1 MGFWVSPNE
10 SLFWETLVF
19 YRFKDAGVKLRE
31 ANILSNWPWPPRLLQ
46 QWEFPP
52 GSHSWLLDMGSQ
64 CAKKGTHKDGID
76 CLNVPSGPFPPQV
89 LKLDEK
95 SPQQSHTIPNHGWI
109 MDGFGTSFAPHFEA
123 AGRGEANW
131 AKPRETTGHGM
142 LEDMAQVPPNSG
154 LRYPQF
160 WWFVEDMAQE
170 HCNVPG
176 RCNRSKF
183 FSSFCIF
190 FYIF

>member
-1 MGFWVSPNE
+1 MRIPTWFTQLVVGYGFSMCQKGYSQRWHR
-10 SLFWETLVF
+10 LF
-19 YRFKDAGVKLRE
+19 KCPLR
-31 ANILSNWPWPPRLLQ
+31 
-46 QWEFPP
+46 
-52 GSHSWLLDMGSQ
+52 
-64 CAKKGTHKDGID
+64 T
-76 CLNVPSGPFPPQV
+76 FPPQV

-190 FYIF
+190 FTFFNMF